1 MIIERF
7 EEICGRLNDKQL
19 TAPMELDLE
28 NFINILRSDGLNLLN
43 EDLLIELVRSYINIR
58 DKIEPKK
65 ANSAEAQT
73 PPALWA
79 LLTEAERENRKAT
92 FEAEAEVRNATE
104 AETMDKDAAIYFA
117 KEQTGKV

>member
-1 MIIERF
+1 M
-7 EEICGRLNDKQL
+7 
-19 TAPMELDLE
+19 
-28 NFINILRSDGLNLLN
+28 NLLN

-79 LLTEAERENRKAT
+79 LLTEAERDNRKAT
-92 FEAEAEVRNATE
+92 FEAEAAVRNTTE
-104 AETMDKDAAIYFA
+104 SETMDKDAAVYFA